1 MEHVMLTNPAYFDPQ
16 APFYPIPGGFPPGFP
31 GGPMPFFPPTPT
43 SSNMQFPD
51 TTVKSG
57 SEFGDTPPSSG
68 SSSNTRKRNF
78 KSPEDEKRFR
88 VSHRILHSTAL
99 LIFLSNK
106 SSLYIIDCLIY
117 LVDQYRM
124 KRARNNEAA
133 KKSRKSRKEKETGLM
148 EENNLLK
155 QELTNLRAH
164 YEQQLM
170 LKDHEINRLQGQLAS
185 YSIPF
190 QSNQENVDPLGM
202 GDAKSTVFQAFSN
215 SMNLNSR

>member
-1 MEHVMLTNPAYFDPQ
+1 MEHVMLTNPAYFDQ

-78 KSPEDEKRFR
+78 KSPEDEKR
-88 VSHRILHSTAL
+88 
-99 LIFLSNK
+99 
-106 SSLYIIDCLIY
+106 
-117 LVDQYRM
+117 YRM

-170 LKDHEINRLQGQLAS
+170 LKDHEINRLQVQLAPYHNS
-185 YSIPF
+185 FP
-190 QSNQENVDPLGM
+190 SNQENVDPVGM
-202 GDAKSTVFQAFSN
+202 GDTKSTVFQYSVQ
-215 SMNLNSR
+215 